1 MNILFGHKAERT
13 GCPFNRKIHSGNSN
27 NLVDE
32 LAQQQIVRKN
42 ERHREKK
49 IWDYIKTN
57 TNMESGRQKRGAENE
72 KPSDNV
78 TDGNTHSFTAC
89 LYHNTE
95 NSQPFPVVKQITA
108 VDEYH

>member
-1 MNILFGHKAERT
+1 
-13 GCPFNRKIHSGNSN
+13 
-27 NLVDE
+27 
-32 LAQQQIVRKN
+32 
-42 ERHREKK
+42 
-49 IWDYIKTN
+49 
-57 TNMESGRQKRGAENE
+57 MESGRQKRGAENE

-95 NSQPFPVVKQITA
+95 NIQPFPVVKQITA